1 MTLGKGV
8 FIVMAKNQIP
18 TQKKNDLSM
27 SPLDKKRGAVKHG
40 DLLRTVNLVAGAMLS
55 TDVDTHF
62 ENSFLSGMELL
73 GLNLNVD
80 RVQIWQNEMID
91 GELCFIHK
99 YEWLSEVGK
108 TKPPVPIGLK
118 FSYLEKPRWKEK
130 FLRNEYISCP
140 VEELPPEDRDFIG
153 GFEIKSIVI
162 IPIFLR
168 DEFWGFFSIDDCILE
183 RTFSI
188 EEIDILHSASLMM
201 ANAINRHS
209 MFEKMQQAEHDL
221 RLARDAAESSSHA
234 KSTFL
239 ANMSHEIRTPMNS
252 IIGFTELALDD
263 DIPPRTRDYLNKIN
277 ENSEWLMEII
287 NDVLDISKI
296 ESGKLSLEKI
306 PFDLHDIFSH
316 CQTVITPKALEKG
329 ISLYFYAE
337 PSIGKKL
344 IGDSTRLRQVL
355 INLITNAVKFTR
367 VGTVKVSSYIKS
379 STDDT
384 VSVYFEVR
392 DSGIGMT
399 TEEIER
405 IYEPFIQADSST
417 TRKYGGTGLGL
428 PISLSIIEFMGGK
441 LEVESTPG
449 VGSRFSFELTF
460 DTIDLPE
467 EQADDR
473 IIKTGV
479 EKPIFKGE
487 ILVCEDNTMNQ
498 QVICDHLMRVG
509 LNTVVA
515 HNGMEG
521 VEMVKSRIENGE
533 KPFDLIFMDIYMP
546 VMDGL
551 EAAAIISEL
560 KTETPIVAMTA
571 NIMLDDKGFYELNGL
586 PGYLSKPFT
595 SQELWRCLLQ
605 YLEPVS
611 ISYMEKQGQL
621 QEAQDNYELQK
632 KLRLKF
638 VNDYQNKYDE
648 IAEAI
653 STEDTTHAHM
663 LVHSLKSNAGMIGKH
678 GLQKAAAEIE
688 ALLKEG
694 MTPIKDEYMA
704 HLKTELAAAIEE
716 LQPLLDEPEE
726 KAEREPLSAEQ
737 TSELFEKLE
746 PMLMSRNSECINL
759 LDDIRSVPGLED
771 LAHQIENYN
780 FKLAA
785 QTLFALK
792 KEWI

>member
-1 MTLGKGV
+1 MPN
-8 FIVMAKNQIP
+8 NQP
-18 TQKKNDLSM
+18 PGQKKRVFT
-27 SPLDKKRGAVKHG
+27 PLVPDKKRGSVKHG
-40 DLLRTVNLVAGAMLS
+40 DLLKTVNLVAGAMLS
-55 TDVDTHF
+55 IDVDTHF

-140 VEELPPEDRDFIG
+140 VKDLPPEDRDFIG

-162 IPIFLR
+162 IPIFLQ

-183 RTFSI
+183 RTFSK

-201 ANAINRHS
+201 ANAINRHN

-221 RLARDAAESSSHA
+221 RLARDAAESSSRA

-252 IIGFTELALDD
+252 IIGFTELAMDD
-263 DIPPRTRDYLNKIN
+263 EIPSGTRDYLSKIN

-306 PFDLHDIFSH
+306 PFDLHDIFAH
-316 CQTVITPKALEKG
+316 CQTVIMPKALEKG

-337 PSIGKKL
+337 PSLGKRL

-355 INLITNAVKFTR
+355 INLISNAVKFTR
-367 VGTVKVSSYIKS
+367 IGTVKVSSYIMS
-379 STDDT
+379 STEDT
-384 VSVYFEVR
+384 VTVHFEVR

-399 TEEIER
+399 FEEIER
-405 IYEPFIQADSST
+405 VYEPFIQADSST

-428 PISLSIIEFMGGK
+428 PISQSIIALMGGI

-449 VGSRFSFELTF
+449 VGSKFSFNLAF
-460 DTIDLPE
+460 DTIDIPKE
-467 EQADDR
+467 EADER

-487 ILVCEDNTMNQ
+487 ILVCEDNAMNQ
-498 QVICDHLMRVG
+498 QVICDHLRRVG
-509 LNTVVA
+509 LHTAVA
-515 HNGMEG
+515 HNGKEG
-521 VEMVKSRIENGE
+521 VNMVKSRIANGE

-551 EAAAIISEL
+551 EAAAAISEL
-560 KTETPIVAMTA
+560 ETGTHIVAMTA

-605 YLEPVS
+605 YLDPVS
-611 ISYMEKQGQL
+611 ISYTEKQEQDK
-621 QEAQDNYELQK
+621 EAPDDKELHR
-632 KLRLKF
+632 KLCLKF
-638 VNDYQNKYDE
+638 ARDNQNKYEE
-648 IAEAI
+648 ITEAI
-653 STEDTTHAHM
+653 SADDLTLAHR
-663 LVHSLKSNAGMIGKH
+663 LAHSLKTNAGLIGKYD
-678 GLQKAAAEIE
+678 LQKTTADLEV
-688 ALLKEG
+688 LLKNGEIPIEDDL
-694 MTPIKDEYMA
+694 MTLFETY
-704 HLKTELAAAIEE
+704 LNSVLEE
-716 LQPLLDEPEE
+716 LQPLLDEPEK
-726 KAEREPLSAEQ
+726 KAEREPLSSEQ
-737 TSELFEKLE
+737 VLDLFEKLE
-746 PMLMSRNSECINL
+746 PMLLSRNSDCLSL

-771 LAHQIENYN
+771 LALQIENYS

-785 QTLFALK
+785 QTLTDLK
-792 KEWI
+792 KEWV